1 MKLIQELFAKAIIN
15 EEKQAALQD
24 EILKTGKTEEEVI
37 LKNKI
42 IGEEAL
48 FALKSKL
55 VNIPLQKPDKE
66 VPPEVLELMSQ
77 EAAVNYKMTPLFRK
91 GNVVGIGM
99 VYPENV
105 LAQNALRFMSRKENF
120 KYEIYLITFT
130 DLQKI
135 LKQQKTLTRE
145 TKKALVELGQDL
157 PASGEAADKP
167 GAETLASLTR
177 QAGGVKD
184 TDEAPIIKMVM
195 VILRHAI
202 EGDASDIHIE
212 PAKDKLNIRFRQD
225 GILHL
230 SLFLPLSVHLS
241 IIARVKILANLKI
254 DENRQPQDG
263 RFSANINGRNI
274 DFRVAT
280 FPTLYGEKVV
290 LRVLDPS
297 AGLKSFD
304 KMGLSQRNFDIIT
317 AAAKKPYGLVL
328 SSGPTG
334 SGKSTTLYSL
344 LRILNQE
351 TVNIV
356 TLEDPIEYSI
366 EGVNQS
372 QVRPEIG
379 YTFSEG
385 LRQILRQDPNIIMVG
400 EIRDEET
407 ANLAIHSALT
417 GHVVLSTLHTNS
429 AVGVIPRL
437 IDMGIKPFLIP
448 STLRVAISQRLI
460 RTLCDHCKKKVKAND
475 KIKNY
480 ILQNLKNL
488 PQHAKEN
495 LSVPASLYVYEVNG
509 CEKCNFKGYK
519 GRIGLYEVLSMDDQ
533 MADVILKNPVES
545 ALLKVA
551 QQQGM
556 LTMAQEGMLKVLAG
570 ETTLDE
576 ITRVTEEK

>member
-1 MKLIQELFAKAIIN
+1 MKLIQELYAKALISDQKKAELLADI
-15 EEKQAALQD
+15 A
-24 EILKTGKTEEEVI
+24 KTGKTEEEVI
-37 LKNKI
+37 LANDI
-42 IGEEAL
+42 IAEEAL
-48 FALKSKL
+48 FELKSKL
-55 VNIPLQKPDKE
+55 INVPLHKSDEE
-66 VPPEVLELMSQ
+66 VPIEVLELISQ
-77 EAAVNYKMTPLFRK
+77 EAAVNYKMTPLFKK

-105 LAQNALRFMSRKENF
+105 LAQNALRFMSRKERF
-120 KYEIYLITFT
+120 GYEIYLITFS
-130 DLQKI
+130 DLNNI
-135 LKQQKTLTRE
+135 LKQHKTLTRE
-145 TKKALVELGQDL
+145 TKKALVELGK
-157 PASGEAADKP
+157 EKT
-167 GAETLASLTR
+167 ETLESLSKEVG
-177 QAGGVKD
+177 AKPLAE
-184 TDEAPIIKMVM
+184 EAPIIKMVL

-212 PAKDKLNIRFRQD
+212 PAKEKLNIRFRQD
-225 GILHL
+225 GVLHL

-241 IIARVKILANLKI
+241 IVARIKILANLKI
-254 DENRQPQDG
+254 DENRTPQDG
-263 RFSANINGRNI
+263 RFSAQISGKNI

-297 AGLKSFD
+297 AGLKTFD
-304 KMGLSQRNFDIIT
+304 KMGLSDRNFELIKS
-317 AAAKKPYGLVL
+317 AAKKPFGMVL

-334 SGKSTTLYSL
+334 SGKSTTLYAL

-351 TVNIV
+351 SVNIV

-372 QVRPEIG
+372 QVKPEIG

-429 AVGVIPRL
+429 AAGVIPRL

-475 KIKNY
+475 KVKNY
-480 ILQNLKNL
+480 ILANLKNL
-488 PQHAKEN
+488 PAHARDTISIPN
-495 LSVPASLYVYEVNG
+495 PFYIYEVNG
-509 CEKCNFKGYK
+509 CEQCNFKGYK
-519 GRIGLYEVLSMDDQ
+519 GRVGLYEVLSMDEE
-533 MADVILKNPVES
+533 MADVILKTPTDNAV
-545 ALLKVA
+545 LKVA
-551 QQQGM
+551 QKQGM
-556 LTMAQEGMLKVLAG
+556 LTMAQEGMIKVLLG
-570 ETTLDE
+570 ETTLEE
-576 ITRVTEEK
+576 IARVTEEQ